1 MASPSWIR
9 IKQVVDAAL
18 DRPPDERSALVL
30 RMCGDD
36 HALRTEVL
44 SVLAAI
50 DQAGAFIEEPAYQAL
65 AGSSSPPISGMSDLQ
80 PRVLNAGDSL
90 GHYRV
95 VGMLG
100 AGGMGEVYRA
110 RDAKLNRDVAL
121 KILPDVF
128 ATNPDRLTRFRR
140 EAQLLASLNHPNI
153 GHIYGLE
160 DGAAPHALVLE
171 LVEGPTLADVI
182 APGERRSGAVL
193 GIHDALRVALQIA
206 EALEAA
212 HEQGIVHRDLK
223 PANIKVRPDGVV
235 KVLDFGLARAF
246 DPAPVSIAEAMESPT
261 MTSPANMTDSGVILG
276 TAPYMSPEQARG
288 KVVDKRTDIWA
299 FGCVLFEML
308 AGRRPFD
315 GETSSDTVA
324 AILAHQPAW
333 TALPAA
339 TPARVRRLLQRCLE
353 KDAKHRLRDIGE
365 ARIEIDQV
373 MRESEKA
380 GTTAPLGRR
389 LTRWSLLTAGLVLLL
404 AGVYAVFGV
413 WRSRPTGP
421 LQYTQ
426 ITDFSDS
433 ATAPSLSP
441 DGRMVTFIRGGSYF
455 QSAGQIYVRLLPNG
469 EAVRLTNDPRPK
481 FAPVFSPDGSR
492 IAYSLIDAGSWD
504 TWTVPALGGQP
515 ARLLPNA
522 SGLTWMNDG
531 RVLFS
536 EIKSGMHMGIVT
548 ATEVRADSREIY
560 FPEHTRAM
568 AHFSYASP
576 DRKWVLIVEMGP
588 GGGFTQP
595 CRLVPFDGSSTGRL
609 VGPRGRCLSA
619 AWSPDGR
626 WMYFGAAVDN
636 RSHLWRQAFPDG
648 APEQITFDPT
658 EEEGI
663 AVAPDGNSLVTSVGG
678 ERSAVWIHD
687 KTGDRQITTE
697 GNARSPR
704 FSRDG
709 RYVFYLHGETLPASE
724 LRRVDLT
731 NGNSETVLPGWTMGF
746 YEVSSDATEV
756 VFASRQKTAE
766 PSIWLASL
774 DRRSPPREIV
784 RGGDQASF
792 GPDGT
797 LIFREM
803 NRDANYL
810 ARINGDGS
818 GRQRLMSA
826 PIVNK
831 SIVSP
836 DGEWVV
842 VNWAATGNA
851 EGRGP
856 AGNRVETAAIPLRGG
871 APRTICSY
879 NCLPAFSWSPDRRF
893 VHIGGGAPTV
903 IRTAVVPLPPG
914 QMLPD
919 VPASGVKPT
928 EVFQLP
934 GVRVIDQL
942 AAIPGPDAS
951 TYLFMKTE
959 LRRNLFRIGLR

>member
-9 IKQVVDAAL
+9 IKAVVDAAL
-18 DRPPDERSALVL
+18 DRPPDERSAVVL

-36 HALRTEVL
+36 GTLRDEVL

-50 DQAGAFIEEPAYQAL
+50 DQAGAFIEEPAGHLL
-65 AGSSSPPISGMSDLQ
+65 AASDSLAISGMSDLR
-80 PRVLNAGDSL
+80 PRVLHAGDSL
-90 GHYRV
+90 GPYQV
-95 VGMLG
+95 VELLG

-121 KILPDVF
+121 KILPDAF
-128 ATNPDRLTRFRR
+128 ATDPDRLTRFRR

-171 LVEGPTLADVI
+171 LVEGLTLADVI
-182 APGERRSGAVL
+182 APGGRRSAAAPGV
-193 GIHDALRVALQIA
+193 HDALRIALQIA

-246 DPAPVSIAEAMESPT
+246 DPTPASVTEAMESPT

-299 FGCVLFEML
+299 FGCVLFELL

-315 GETSSDTVA
+315 GETSSDTMA
-324 AILAHQPAW
+324 AILAHEPDW

-339 TPARVRRLLQRCLE
+339 TSPRLRGLLQRCLE
-353 KDAKHRLRDIGE
+353 KDSKRRLRDIGD
-365 ARIEIDQV
+365 ARIEIEHV
-373 MRESEKA
+373 IGELEIA
-380 GTTAPLGRR
+380 GTAASRGRR
-389 LTRWSLLTAGLVLLL
+389 LARWTVLTAGVVLVL
-404 AGVYAVFGV
+404 AGVYAISGV
-413 WRSRPTGP
+413 WQSRPIGP
-421 LQYTQ
+421 LQYTP

-441 DGRMVTFIRGGSYF
+441 DGRMVTFIRGGSFF
-455 QSAGQIYVRLLPNG
+455 QSRGQIYVKLLPNG

-492 IAYSLIDAGSWD
+492 VAYSLIDAGSWD
-504 TWTVPALGGQP
+504 TWTVPVLGGQP
-515 ARLLPNA
+515 ARILPNA

-560 FPEHTRAM
+560 FPEHERAM

-588 GGGFTQP
+588 GGGFTEP
-595 CRLVPFDGSSTGRL
+595 CRLVPFDGPATGRL

-626 WMYFGAAVDN
+626 WMYFCAVVDN
-636 RSHLWRQAFPDG
+636 RAHLWRQAFPNG
-648 APEQITFDPT
+648 EPEQITFDPT
-658 EEEGI
+658 EEEGV

-687 KTGDRQITTE
+687 ETGERQITSE
-697 GNARSPR
+697 GNARLPR

-709 RYVFYLHGETLPASE
+709 RHVFYLQGDSLPTSE
-724 LRRVDLT
+724 LRRIDLAS
-731 NGNSETVLPGWTMGF
+731 GNSDNVLPGWTMAF
-746 YEVSSDATEV
+746 YEVSPDATEV
-756 VFASRQKTAE
+756 AFASRQRTKE
-766 PSIWLASL
+766 LSIWLASL
-774 DRRSPPREIV
+774 DRRSPPREVI

-792 GPDGT
+792 GPNGT
-797 LIFREM
+797 LIFREIT
-803 NRDANYL
+803 RDANYL
-810 ARINGDGS
+810 SRVNRDGS
-818 GRQRLMSA
+818 GRQRLMST

-831 SIVSP
+831 SVVSP
-836 DGEWVV
+836 DGEWVI
-842 VNWAATGNA
+842 VNWAGTGQDVA
-851 EGRGP
+851 RGP
-856 AGNRVETAAIPLRGG
+856 RRVETVAIPLRGG
-871 APRTICSY
+871 APRRICAY
-879 NCLPAFSWSPDRRF
+879 NCLPAFAWSSDRRF
-893 VHIGGGAPTV
+893 VHIGGGDPTV
-903 IRTAVVPLPPG
+903 TRTAVIPLPPG
-914 QMLPD
+914 QSLPPFPPSGIT
-919 VPASGVKPT
+919 PA
-928 EVFQLP
+928 EAFQWP
-934 GVRVIDQL
+934 GGRVIEQL
-942 AAIPGPDAS
+942 AAVPGPDAS
-951 TYLFMKTE
+951 TYLFQKTE
-959 LRRNLFRIGLR
+959 LRRNLFRIQLR